1 MSPSNFSF
9 RLTKPKC
16 IFVSNASKFIMVSCC
31 LCWFFLNK
39 CPRAFDRISRPSKRV
54 GFAFPIRICYNE

>member
-16 IFVSNASKFIMVSCC
+16 IFVSNVSEFIMVPC
-31 LCWFFLNK
+31 LCRFF
-39 CPRAFDRISRPSKRV
+39 
-54 GFAFPIRICYNE
+54 

>member
-16 IFVSNASKFIMVSCC
+16 IFVSNASEFIMVSC
-31 LCWFFLNK
+31 LCWFF
-39 CPRAFDRISRPSKRV
+39 
-54 GFAFPIRICYNE
+54 